1 MKNNTTP
8 SFSRRGFINIAVGTL
23 TTLPAVAGGFLVP
36 IAPSEARAEE
46 ADASNSGDVQARI
59 VVVRPYEVGFVVHDV
74 SKTPDTAGY
83 KVQGATIKVT
93 SRFNKE
99 SMSDTT
105 DQDGIHVFDITNL
118 SEDEDKKADPPSYG
132 FNGTIEITAPG
143 YRDVILPLVRVKGGE
158 GLEVPIQPL
167 EEGVPYPRSISF
179 DEWDVL
185 YTKNEFISSTDEGY
199 DVDHSIEVQLGNV
212 PDGSVEVALT
222 KKGSTT
228 PIATGKATAS
238 SGSAKIT
245 IKQMFLWISD
255 KNTYCL
261 KPDTSYSVSYTTGG
275 KTYVVPL
282 QISICKADADATNPT
297 TSGDLKMSPFNDL
310 SSFETGMHFPKDLPV
325 IGGDEMVPWIPTWP
339 VNVAFDPFGYFC
351 ISYTSPKWGYKKD
364 NGTDDP
370 VEWKKF
376 PRKTAEQQF
385 NKWSGQIQDRMSKLG
400 ENAELKPKVKQMQLI
415 SVFEFGFSFS
425 AMAAAQ
431 YAYGDEGVRQWR
443 GNANAA
449 VTVSADY
456 SLSEQFTVGFVPI
469 LLQLNIH
476 AALTVGAGLGFV
488 SPKAFSFDKYRWDYT
503 STGLTVRFVIAPSLS
518 VGVGIKGVASVSL
531 RGAFSLTIFIGVNP
545 LPKDHGPNI
554 KNPHVIVGISA
565 TLSVVIQL
573 LFYTKK
579 IKITGY
585 EEPNL
590 YNSWQAKSLAENL
603 ASGGPANLRELID
616 DMQIVPSASL
626 AERAEFTSN
635 GFGMPSNGVASKP
648 TAFLKGEKK
657 TLTTNGKEYRVVV
670 YRRVETAEALT
681 LLGAENSALEGK
693 SSKGEQRT
701 LLKEWKSKG
710 LIPMWDSGS
719 NALTASWSGSLMAN
733 ERAYAFDRPTFDVN
747 ALGALGGVHVI
758 SDIKIASNVLSDPRS
773 KIVSVWGK
781 PFVLRLVSALIGGEA
796 RTRIAAQQIDESG
809 ATTGK
814 LYMLEFDAGAG
825 IAPRDQLYDYDF
837 DVVATQQTDSN
848 GNKRHDMHL
857 LVFSGLR
864 ESGDDTSFMD
874 ASLDHLA
881 SYVRWSFLSADN
893 FDSQSVAW
901 AGVDPDDIHAAVDP
915 TDPEDWYHM
924 YCCPQV
930 RLIQDEG
937 GSAVVLSYLDRAG
950 KEAEDVFGESKDSTR
965 VGVGMFFCST
975 DWEFGKLA
983 LPDLSDLRS
992 VIGEFDDLTVSE
1004 MTCSDRPKG
1013 GYHTIM
1019 LRGTE
1024 KAHYLIVN
1032 TKAVADTLT
1041 LETQSAGSE
1050 SMQSQDGEAPVL
1062 AAQSVEPTAG
1072 EPQDTEGLAEAQA
1085 EGVVPFVVG
1094 TAEPE
1099 GQSDS
1104 EPIED
1109 VPDTEDSAILEAQS
1123 DPQGATGAG
1132 GTLELSVPGFGD
1144 IRRVDD
1150 SVFEGNER
1158 MQLIAVPNDSYF
1170 LTSATPSGSK
1180 ESQLMRAEWQV
1191 GDAVSL
1197 GLSEFGPTG
1206 FAIAKFCVH
1215 PTGRFIF
1222 WPAVRDGNAPFEYD
1236 KDGNSSQGKE
1246 NTYNLMACRLR
1257 NGKFSDPFVLAQLDH
1272 PMDTLTVLEDEIS
1285 GMAMLGTHVVNAET
1299 GEGDVYFTVV
1309 EHAVCASIAS
1319 ADAVMPIV
1327 APESEVSFYVA
1338 IRNDGNTYITGL
1350 SVSVQDS
1357 ESETS
1362 LGSQKLTFGKDTL
1375 VESSYNPR
1383 GDDGNLIYVEDD
1395 YALAPGKTSLY
1406 RVKGYK
1412 VPKDWAGDYMLD
1424 VTIDSGSVVPAD
1436 DIVGVGAE
1444 AAGDEIY
1451 RYEPAHE
1458 EMKQELGDG
1467 TTVLA
1472 GRTGFKVTDPEQIA
1486 QGDYAAAPIREIT
1499 SGGGG
1504 GSSTPKK
1511 TSLATTGDATEGT
1524 SALAA
1529 ALGLAGAAMLAY
1541 SKRRSDLES
1550 ERDND

>member
-8 SFSRRGFINIAVGTL
+8 SFSRRGFINIAVGML

-36 IAPSEARAEE
+36 VAPSEARAEE

-74 SKTPDTAGY
+74 SKTPDAAGY

-99 SMSDTT
+99 FMSDTT

-118 SEDEDKKADPPSYG
+118 AEDDDKKDDPPSYG

-143 YRDVILPLVRVKGGE
+143 YRDVVLPLVRVKGGE

-167 EEGVPYPRSISF
+167 EEGVPYPRSVSF

-199 DVDHSIEVQLGNV
+199 DVEHTLEVQLGNV
-212 PDGSVEVALT
+212 PDGEVEVALT
-222 KKGSTT
+222 KKDSTT
-228 PIATGKATAS
+228 AIATGKATAS
-238 SGSAKIT
+238 SGSAKID

-255 KNTYCL
+255 KNSYFL
-261 KPDTSYSVSYTTGG
+261 EPDTSYSVSYTTGG
-275 KTYVVPL
+275 KTYVVPI

-310 SSFETGMHFPKDLPV
+310 SSFETGMHFPKDLPL
-325 IGGDEMVPWIPTWP
+325 IGGDAMVPWIPTWP

-351 ISYTSPKWGYKKD
+351 ISYTSPKWGYKND
-364 NGTDDP
+364 TGSDDP
-370 VEWKKF
+370 AGWKKF

-488 SPKAFSFDKYRWDYT
+488 SPKAFSFDQYRWDYT
-503 STGLTVRFVIAPSLS
+503 STGLTIRFVIAPSLS

-657 TLTTNGKEYRVVV
+657 TLTTNGKEYNVTV
-670 YRRVETAEALT
+670 YRRMKTVDALALMGTENDALQGKETKE
-681 LLGAENSALEGK
+681 
-693 SSKGEQRT
+693 EQRA
-701 LLKEWKSKG
+701 LFKAWKKKG
-710 LIPMWDSGS
+710 LIPMWDSGDDS
-719 NALTASWSGSLMAN
+719 ITIWSGSLMSN
-733 ERAYAFDRPTFDVN
+733 GREYAFDRPAFGVN

-781 PFVLRLVSALIGGEA
+781 PFVLRLVSAIIGGEA
-796 RTRIAAQQIDESG
+796 RTRIAAQQINESG
-809 ATTGK
+809 ATMGK

-837 DVVATQQTDSN
+837 DVVATQQTDGN
-848 GNKRHDMHL
+848 GNKRHDLHL

-864 ESGDDTSFMD
+864 ESGDKTSFMD

-881 SYVRWSFLSADN
+881 SYVRWSFLSADD
-893 FDSQSVAW
+893 FSSQSVSW

-915 TDPEDWYHM
+915 SDPEDWYHM
-924 YCCPQV
+924 YCSPQV

-950 KEAEDVFGESKDSTR
+950 KEAADVFGNSEKRTR
-965 VGVGMFFCST
+965 VGVGMFFCSA

-983 LPDLSDLRS
+983 LPDLSDLREE
-992 VIGEFDDLTVSE
+992 IGEFKDLTVSE

-1032 TKAVADTLT
+1032 TKAVADTLA

-1050 SMQSQDGEAPVL
+1050 SMQSQGEEVPAL
-1062 AAQSVEPTAG
+1062 AAQSVEPTAS
-1072 EPQDTEGLAEAQA
+1072 EPQDTEGLAEAQT
-1085 EGVVPFVVG
+1085 EGVVPFGVG
-1094 TAEPE
+1094 TAEPD
-1099 GQSDS
+1099 GQS
-1104 EPIED
+1104 EPEAIED
-1109 VPDTEDSAILEAQS
+1109 APDAEDPAILEAQS

-1150 SVFEGNER
+1150 SVFKDNER
-1158 MQLIAVPNDSYF
+1158 IQLISVPNDSYF
-1170 LTSATPSGSK
+1170 LTSAKKKQDET
-1180 ESQLMRAEWQV
+1180 EVWQLMKAQWQV
-1191 GDAVSL
+1191 EDAVSL
-1197 GLSEFGPTG
+1197 GLTEVGPTG
-1206 FAIAKFCVH
+1206 FSIAKFCVH
-1215 PTGRFIF
+1215 PTGRFIY

-1272 PMDTLTVLEDEIS
+1272 PMDTITVLEDETS

-1299 GEGDVYFTVV
+1299 GEGDVHFVVV

-1350 SVSVQDS
+1350 SVSVQD
-1357 ESETS
+1357 

-1383 GDDGNLIYVEDD
+1383 GGDGNLMYVEDD

-1412 VPKDWAGDYMLD
+1412 VPKDWAGDYKLD

-1472 GRTGFKVTDPEQIA
+1472 GQTSFKVMDPEQIA
-1486 QGDYAAAPIREIT
+1486 QGDYAAAPISEI
-1499 SGGGG
+1499 SSGGG

-1511 TSLATTGDATEGT
+1511 TSLATTGDATEGS

-1550 ERDND
+1550 EHDND